1 MEFLQSPA
9 GIAVVVVALLAI
21 VGVLVAL
28 TRRKPGWEDALEG
41 EQPGTLTLPPSPP
54 KPAKAPATKPPPARA
69 APAKAAPAEAGSVF
83 GRLVH
88 GLART
93 KAQMVN
99 RVDDLFRGRK
109 QIDEDLWTS
118 LEELLVT
125 SDVGIR
131 TTGAL
136 LQSMRDRAAR
146 EELADP
152 QRLRDLLAETIRESL
167 DACAGALA
175 AAPLDGGPLVIV
187 VVGVNGAGK
196 TTTIGKLAARY
207 KAEGKKV
214 IIAAGD
220 TFRAAAIEQ
229 VAVWGKRAG
238 AEVVRHEAGS
248 DPAAVAHDAVT
259 AAVARGADVV
269 ICDTAGRLHSKTD
282 LMQELGKVHRV
293 VGKVRD
299 GAPHEVLLVLDSTN
313 GQNAIAQARE
323 FASAVG
329 VTGIVLTKL
338 DGTAKGG
345 VIVGIAHEL
354 DIPVKLIGIGE
365 AVEDLR
371 DFEPEAFVRALFGGD
386 TSALGRGGNSA
397 DAAARD
403 AELGIASEDLAD
415 TSARY
420 QG

>member
-397 DAAARD
+397 DAAACD

>member
-9 GIAVVVVALLAI
+9 GIAVVAATFVVVLSAIIALA
-21 VGVLVAL
+21 
-28 TRRKPGWEDALEG
+28 RRKPSWEDALEG
-41 EQPGTLTLPPSPP
+41 DEPAPLPAAP
-54 KPAKAPATKPPPARA
+54 KKVVAAPAAKPDPTKPADDAKAP
-69 APAKAAPAEAGSVF
+69 SVF
-83 GRLVH
+83 TRLVD
-88 GLART
+88 GLSRT
-93 KAQMVN
+93 KSHMVS

-109 QIDEDLWTS
+109 EINEDLWTS

-131 TTGAL
+131 TTGSL
-136 LQSMRDRAAR
+136 LEAMRAQAER
-146 EELADP
+146 EELSDP
-152 QRLRDLLAETIRESL
+152 QRLREILANTIRTTLEG
-167 DACAGALA
+167 CAGELT
-175 AAPLDGGPLVIV
+175 PQPDDGGPLVMV

-196 TTTIGKLAARY
+196 TTTIGKLAARF
-207 KAEGKKV
+207 KAEGRKV
-214 IIAAGD
+214 VIAAGD

-238 AEVVRHEAGS
+238 AEVVRHEPGS

-259 AAVARGADVV
+259 AAIARGADVV
-269 ICDTAGRLHSKTD
+269 ICDTAGRLHSKTE
-282 LMQELGKVHRV
+282 LMDELSKVSRV

-323 FASAVG
+323 FANAVG
-329 VTGIVLTKL
+329 VTGIALTKL

-345 VIVGIAHEL
+345 VIVAIAHEL

-365 AVEDLR
+365 AVDDLR
-371 DFEPEAFVRALFGGD
+371 DFDPEAFVRALFEGD
-386 TSALGRGGNSA
+386 DSGLGRGGNSA

-403 AELGIASEDLAD
+403 EELGISAEEVGD
-415 TSARY
+415 TAARY

>member
-9 GIAVVVVALLAI
+9 GIAVVAVALLAV
-21 VGVLVAL
+21 VGAIIAL
-28 TRRKPGWEDALEG
+28 ARRKPDWEDALGG
-41 EQPGTLTLPPSPP
+41 EEPGTLTLP
-54 KPAKAPATKPPPARA
+54 A
-69 APAKAAPAEAGSVF
+69 APPRAPKAAPSKVPVAPAADGGKVF
-83 GRLVH
+83 GRLVN

-109 QIDEDLWTS
+109 KIDEDLWGS

-131 TTGAL
+131 TTGVL
-136 LQSMRDRAAR
+136 LESMRARAAR

-152 QRLRDLLAETIRESL
+152 QRLRDLLADTIRESL
-167 DACAGALA
+167 EGCAGTLA
-175 AAPLDGGPLVIV
+175 AQPSDGGPIVIV

-207 KAEGKKV
+207 KAEGRKV

-238 AEVVRHEAGS
+238 AEVVRHEPGS

-282 LMQELGKVHRV
+282 LMQELSKVHRV
-293 VGKVRD
+293 VGKVRE

-329 VTGIVLTKL
+329 VTGIALTKL

-345 VIVGIAHEL
+345 VIVAIAHEL

-371 DFEPEAFVRALFGGD
+371 DFDPDAFVQALFGGD
-386 TSALGRGGNSA
+386 DSALGRGGNSA

-403 AELGIASEDLAD
+403 DELGIAAEELAD